1 MSVPSYQLK
10 TRSVPVEVNLGQG
23 RKLAGDIF
31 LHAGSGAH
39 TGDESIADLMNDDAP
54 FFPMRVTAEAGEMLL
69 VAKHHVHF
77 MFVPPLGA
85 DERIA
90 TERESAVCLDVTLEL
105 DDGQELA
112 GALYA
117 ELPPGK
123 KRTLDFL
130 NAPGDA
136 FVVLVQKDRD
146 CLVNRAKIQLLRDT
160 VRLSE

>member
-1 MSVPSYQLK
+1 VPSYQLK
-10 TRSVPVEVNLGQG
+10 TRSLSVEVSLGEG
-23 RKLAGDIF
+23 RTLSGDIF
-31 LHAGSGAH
+31 LHQGSGAH
-39 TGDESIADLMNDDAP
+39 AGDESIADLMNDDDAP
-54 FFPMRVTAEAGEMLL
+54 FFPLRVTTAGGEMLL
-69 VAKHHVHF
+69 VAKHHVHY
-77 MFVPPLGA
+77 MLVPPLGA

-90 TERESAVCLDVTLEL
+90 AQRESSVRLDVTLEL
-105 DDGQELA
+105 DDGRELA

-136 FVVLVQKDRD
+136 FVVLVQKERD
-146 CLVNRAKIQLLRDT
+146 CLVNRTKIQILRDT